1 MCVYMYVCVCVC
13 VCVCVLVCV
22 RCVCITARVC
32 TTLGL
37 QVPRWP
43 FLITYTKRAPIQ
55 KRLDTGRRRNIGCL
69 NLQVSFRKRSINYR
83 DLLRKIIYKD
93 KASYASSLRC
103 NLESVCIDRDLPRR
117 TMGMHGS
124 ANTALSRRHKKH
136 LGCYCYL
143 VSSRPLHCV
152 CNITHTYSISLS
164 NTHPHTKTRTLTLVA
179 RVIDANSTAPAF
191 AACLCLNDIPAAGC
205 GCANRSG
212 VAR

>member
-1 MCVYMYVCVCVC
+1 VRVCVHVCVCVCVCVCMCVRAYVVVC

-103 NLESVCIDRDLPRR
+103 NLESVCIDRDMPRGSMVLPIPPR
-117 TMGMHGS
+117 
-124 ANTALSRRHKKH
+124 TALSWSHKKQAKTFRMLLL
-136 LGCYCYL
+136 LGLFAYTTLCL
-143 VSSRPLHCV
+143 CV
-152 CNITHTYSISLS
+152 CVT
-164 NTHPHTKTRTLTLVA
+164 
-179 RVIDANSTAPAF
+179 
-191 AACLCLNDIPAAGC
+191 
-205 GCANRSG
+205 
-212 VAR
+212 